1 MDEKSSDTFDIGKAI
16 PNGDEC
22 TIPTPENCATFAVTV
37 RVEKP
42 KVQAVG
48 KGKVAKIFKEKSA
61 VEVNKLGMQSEMLAL
76 LHQACIL
83 QGP

>member
-1 MDEKSSDTFDIGKAI
+1 MKKGSTILQCKEILEEMN
-16 PNGDEC
+16 NGDEC

-48 KGKVAKIFKEKSA
+48 KEKVAKTYKEKSA
-61 VEVNKLGMQSEMLAL
+61 
-76 LHQACIL
+76 
-83 QGP
+83 GPAARTLKNNLSPNFGG